1 MCHSRVCWYHGY
13 FSPKYGVTV
22 LESTC
27 DEDGFRESGSKRTFV
42 PLPQSGQTVLFLLHR
57 DLTPPPAFPGEAKWL
72 LQSAIVILL
81 PHGYDGAGPD
91 HSSCRIE
98 RFLQVCPMPLG
109 LAKMFS
115 CV

>member
-22 LESTC
+22 LESAC

-42 PLPQSGQTVLFLLHR
+42 PLPQSGQSVLFLLHR